1 MERGRH
7 GGKAEGRRVRNRPCD
22 VAHRSEVCGSR
33 TLLGPCVASSSLGM
47 LYGSRGA
54 LGPSWGRAW
63 QHREV
68 PSPVRAYPCLC
79 RSEPQVRI
87 IRHSPMRVCR
97 FKTKLVINTTR
108 PPPITSRAST
118 CIIAWTEVW
127 PRFNTLFVTKHD
139 AEPVQYNAQILLHL
153 GGLTSHPDPQASR
166 VEGGERWK
174 LERSLPGVRF
184 STARASVPFRF
195 RALAARSSPVS
206 VRRKCRRGAS
216 PETPPDFYGDATR
229 IGVASRVGS
238 SIVNDQWRWG
248 RTIGVHS
255 ASVPATAPRSA
266 SARSLAAT
274 SSFA

>member
-1 MERGRH
+1 MCRCPMYARYVVPLSLD
-7 GGKAEGRRVRNRPCD
+7 A
-22 VAHRSEVCGSR
+22 AAA
-33 TLLGPCVASSSLGM
+33 ASSCRGELAPCIAGPEPVLRALSHFDGLVM
-47 LYGSRGA
+47 RKLNSTCTGSSVKTPHA
-54 LGPSWGRAW
+54 F
-63 QHREV
+63 Q
-68 PSPVRAYPCLC
+68 
-79 RSEPQVRI
+79 
-87 IRHSPMRVCR
+87 
-97 FKTKLVINTTR
+97 TKLVINTTR
-108 PPPITSRAST
+108 PPPITRAST
-118 CIIAWTEVW
+118 CIAMDGGVAVST
-127 PRFNTLFVTKHD
+127 RCSLQHD

-153 GGLTSHPDPQASR
+153 GGLTSHPDPQASK

-216 PETPPDFYGDATR
+216 SETPPDFYGDATR

>member
-1 MERGRH
+1 MCLCPMYARYVVPLSLD
-7 GGKAEGRRVRNRPCD
+7 A
-22 VAHRSEVCGSR
+22 AAA
-33 TLLGPCVASSSLGM
+33 ASSC
-47 LYGSRGA
+47 RGELAPCIAGPEPVLRA
-54 LGPSWGRAW
+54 LSHFDGLVMRKLNSTCAGIFKTPSGAF
-63 QHREV
+63 QHAAV
-68 PSPVRAYPCLC
+68 
-79 RSEPQVRI
+79 
-87 IRHSPMRVCR
+87 
-97 FKTKLVINTTR
+97 TKLVINTTR
-108 PPPITSRAST
+108 PPPITRAST
-118 CIIAWTEVW
+118 CIIALDGGVAVST
-127 PRFNTLFVTKHD
+127 RCSLQHD
-139 AEPVQYNAQILLHL
+139 AEPVQYSYNAQILLL

-195 RALAARSSPVS
+195 RALAARISPVA

>member
-1 MERGRH
+1 MYARYVVPLSLDAAAAASSCRGELAPCIAGPEPVLRALSHFDGLVMRKLNSTCAWERQNAPRAFQKSKVGVQHDASSNHEGLYMYRY
-7 GGKAEGRRVRNRPCD
+7 GRR
-22 VAHRSEVCGSR
+22 CG
-33 TLLGPCVASSSLGM
+33 
-47 LYGSRGA
+47 
-54 LGPSWGRAW
+54 
-63 QHREV
+63 
-68 PSPVRAYPCLC
+68 
-79 RSEPQVRI
+79 
-87 IRHSPMRVCR
+87 
-97 FKTKLVINTTR
+97 
-108 PPPITSRAST
+108 
-118 CIIAWTEVW
+118 
-127 PRFNTLFVTKHD
+127 RFNTLFVTTRRRACSIQRSD
-139 AEPVQYNAQILLHL
+139 SSSGRYDIASRS
-153 GGLTSHPDPQASR
+153 TRPQASR

-195 RALAARSSPVS
+195 RALAARISPVA